1 VREVAPGIVHWTARH
16 PQIHSEVSSYLVVD
30 GRVLIDPLSPPEG
43 GFDALVAAYGEPAA
57 VILTNRHHHRHAG
70 ELAER
75 YGATVLCHEAGLHE
89 FTHGEQVQGFSWG
102 DELPGGGIAQE
113 VNAICDEETAVWWP
127 QQRALSFADGLVRMG
142 RGAEL
147 GFVPDHLI
155 GDDPE
160 SVKRGLRA
168 AFARLAELHPEHL
181 LLAHGEPVIGGGRDA
196 LLAVA
201 AGL

>member
-16 PQIHSEVSSYLVVD
+16 PQIHIEVSSYYLVD
-30 GRVLIDPLSPPEG
+30 RRVLVDTLAPPEG
-43 GFDALVAAYGEPAA
+43 GFEALAAAYGEPIA

-70 ELAER
+70 ELVER
-75 YGATVLCHEAGLHE
+75 YGVTVHCHEAGLHE
-89 FTHGEQVQGFSWG
+89 FTHGERVQGFRWG

-127 QQRALSFADGLVRMG
+127 QERALSLADGLVRMG
-142 RGAEL
+142 RGADL

-160 SVKRGLRA
+160 GVKRGLRA
-168 AFARLAELHPEHL
+168 AFSRLAELGPEHL
-181 LLAHGEPVIGGGRDA
+181 LLAHGEPVIGGGREA

-201 AGL
+201 ASG